1 MTEQVTTITFFKYAS
16 LSAKFWGFLMMQ
28 YAHSDLTKVEGLS
41 FYRLM
46 GSGKGKGFNPRPDWS
61 VYSLL
66 QVWESEAC
74 ASNFFASSILIGK
87 YDLRASECYTLY
99 MKNISAGGTWVGKN
113 PFIKGADLDPTQP
126 VAVITR
132 ATIKWNW
139 LFRFWKYVPTSQ
151 KPLEGNKGLIYTK
164 GIGEVPI
171 VQMATFS
178 LWKDFEAVKEFAYN
192 SEQHKE
198 AIRKTRKNEWYRE
211 ELFSRF
217 YPYKSSGTWQ
227 GKDLLDF

>member
-1 MTEQVTTITFFKYAS
+1 
-16 LSAKFWGFLMMQ
+16 
-28 YAHSDLTKVEGLS
+28 
-41 FYRLM
+41 
-46 GSGKGKGFNPRPDWS
+46 
-61 VYSLL
+61 
-66 QVWESEAC
+66 
-74 ASNFFASSILIGK
+74 
-87 YDLRASECYTLY
+87 

-113 PFIKGADLDPTQP
+113 PFVKGADLDPTQP

-198 AIRKTRKNEWYRE
+198 AIRKTRKNEWYSE

-227 GKDLLDF
+227 GEDLLYF